1 MRNCNDQQKQAG
13 NVDASSHSTVR
24 AAAAIICGKPKDL
37 KLTKTTACEGKLTA
51 EETWPEA
58 KWGKS

>member
-13 NVDASSHSTVR
+13 NADASSRSTAR
-24 AAAAIICGKPKDL
+24 AAAIICGKPKDL
-37 KLTKTTACEGKLTA
+37 KLTKTTECEGKLTA
-51 EETWPEA
+51 EETSPEA